1 MDVGTGN
8 AMWDSLVI
16 FPIPNIAP
24 HYVTGATGYTEWDS
38 RIHQHFTNLY
48 CYY

>member
-1 MDVGTGN
+1 
-8 AMWDSLVI
+8 MWDMTVI
-16 FPIPNIAP
+16 FPIANIAP
-24 HYVTGATGYTEWDS
+24 HGVTGATEYAEWDS